1 MEAKDKKHK
10 ESFLQLQE
18 EVYNNKETFEDDI
31 DNIKKNF
38 DVSNIMGV
46 AKVKKK
52 NRLEDENNG
61 EPVIGI
67 TDFIELQKQLFQKGF
82 KTMEENK

>member
-1 MEAKDKKHK
+1 
-10 ESFLQLQE
+10 
-18 EVYNNKETFEDDI
+18 
-31 DNIKKNF
+31 
-38 DVSNIMGV
+38 MGV

-67 TDFIELQKQLFQKGF
+67 TDFIELQK
-82 KTMEENK
+82 